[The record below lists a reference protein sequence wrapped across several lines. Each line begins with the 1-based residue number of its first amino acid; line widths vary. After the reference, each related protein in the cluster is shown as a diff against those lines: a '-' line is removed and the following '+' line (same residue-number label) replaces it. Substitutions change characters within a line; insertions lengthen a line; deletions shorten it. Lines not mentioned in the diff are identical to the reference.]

1 MAKPIRIMRME
12 FDPQAN
18 LSPEKFAEYE
28 QLDKRLDQLT
38 EGEKRKYERLILAA
52 LVQYTVSLESLDQ
65 ILTSSSAS

>member
-1 MAKPIRIMRME
+1 MQME

-38 EGEKRKYERLILAA
+38 QGEKRQYELLILDA
-52 LVQYTVSLESLDQ
+52 LIRYTASLENLDQ
-65 ILTSSSAS
+65 ILER